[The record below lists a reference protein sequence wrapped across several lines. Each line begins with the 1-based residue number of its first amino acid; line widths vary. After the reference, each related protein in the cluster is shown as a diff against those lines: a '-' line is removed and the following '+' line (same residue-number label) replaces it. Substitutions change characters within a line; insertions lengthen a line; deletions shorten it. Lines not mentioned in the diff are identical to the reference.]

1 MPHPRSLY
9 MLLSAALISSS
20 MVACGGPN
28 VPDSTTTPP
37 GSFKEA
43 FSQLEARGELP
54 VLDRTDTIAGID
66 ANQNG
71 VRDDIEAFINSLPD
85 TPVQKK
91 RLYNLQRALN
101 NSMLVDLNDKYR
113 LREAANDVSRSVTCV
128 SISYRDPATRPR
140 RSLQI
145 EKMTANT
152 RQRYRAYMKYNSALN
167 GSVFSMVPDSVCPM
181 YDK

>member
-1 MPHPRSLY
+1 
-9 MLLSAALISSS
+9 

-91 RLYNLQRALN
+91 G
-101 NSMLVDLNDKYR
+101 S
-113 LREAANDVSRSVTCV
+113 SRISVGAIGRFRV
-128 SISYRDPATRPR
+128 AGAGNW
-140 RSLQI
+140 Q
-145 EKMTANT
+145 
-152 RQRYRAYMKYNSALN
+152 
-167 GSVFSMVPDSVCPM
+167 
-181 YDK
+181 

>member
-1 MPHPRSLY
+1 
-9 MLLSAALISSS
+9 
-20 MVACGGPN
+20 
-28 VPDSTTTPP
+28 
-37 GSFKEA
+37 
-43 FSQLEARGELP
+43 
-54 VLDRTDTIAGID
+54 
-66 ANQNG
+66 
-71 VRDDIEAFINSLPD
+71 
-85 TPVQKK
+85 
-91 RLYNLQRALN
+91 
-101 NSMLVDLNDKYR
+101 MLVDLNDKYR

-128 SISYRDPATRPR
+128 SISYQAPATRPR

>member
-1 MPHPRSLY
+1 
-9 MLLSAALISSS
+9 MLLSAALMSSS

-37 GSFKEA
+37 GNFKEA
-43 FSQLEARGELP
+43 FAQLEARGELP

-71 VRDDIEAFINSLPD
+71 VRGRHRSIHQQPARHATS
-85 TPVQKK
+85 KK

-101 NSMLVDLNDKYR
+101 NAMLVDLKDKYR

-128 SISYRDPATRPR
+128 SISYQDSAERPR
-140 RSLQI
+140 RNLQI
-145 EKMTANT
+145 EKNDS
-152 RQRYRAYMKYNSALN
+152 KHPSALPCVHAVQQRAGRIGLHHGPGFCMSN
-167 GSVFSMVPDSVCPM
+167 V
-181 YDK
+181 

>member
-1 MPHPRSLY
+1 
-9 MLLSAALISSS
+9 

-37 GSFKEA
+37 GNFKEA
-43 FSQLEARGELP
+43 FAQLEARGELP

-85 TPVQKK
+85 TPLQKK

-101 NSMLVDLNDKYR
+101 NAMLVDLKDKYR

-128 SISYRDPATRPR
+128 SISYQNSATRPR

-145 EKMTANT
+145 AKNDGKHPSTLSGVHEIQQCTERIRLQHGPGFRMSN
-152 RQRYRAYMKYNSALN
+152 
-167 GSVFSMVPDSVCPM
+167 V
-181 YDK
+181 

>member
-1 MPHPRSLY
+1 
-9 MLLSAALISSS
+9 

-91 RLYNLQRALN
+91 TTVQ
-101 NSMLVDLNDKYR
+101 
-113 LREAANDVSRSVTCV
+113 
-128 SISYRDPATRPR
+128 PATRAQQFHACRP
-140 RSLQI
+140 
-145 EKMTANT
+145 E
-152 RQRYRAYMKYNSALN
+152 
-167 GSVFSMVPDSVCPM
+167 
-181 YDK
+181 